1 MRVTIVSPEHTLYKD
16 EAQSIVVPGGMGAFE
31 VLDNH
36 APIISNLTEGVVS
49 LSGATP
55 FQLHV
60 KGGFIEVTHNE
71 VSICVEVNSNK

>member
-1 MRVTIVSPEHTLYKD
+1 MRVTIVSPEQTLYKD
-16 EAQSIVVPGGMGAFE
+16 ESQSIVVPGGMGAFE

-49 LSGATP
+49 VSGTTP

-60 KGGFIEVTHNE
+60 KGGFIEVARNE

>member
-1 MRVTIVSPEHTLYKD
+1 MRVTIVSPEQTLYKD
-16 EAQSIVVPGGMGAFE
+16 EAQSIVVPGGMGVFE

-49 LSGATP
+49 VSGTTP

-60 KGGFIEVTHNE
+60 KGGFIEVARNE

>member
-1 MRVTIVSPEHTLYKD
+1 MRVTIVSPEQTLYTD

-49 LSGATP
+49 VSGTTP

-60 KGGFIEVTHNE
+60 KGGFIEVARNE

>member
-1 MRVTIVSPEHTLYKD
+1 MRVTIVSPEKTLYKD
-16 EAQSIVVPGGMGAFE
+16 EAQSIVVPGGKGAFE

-36 APIISNLTEGVVS
+36 APIISNLTEGVISVS
-49 LSGATP
+49 GSTP

-60 KGGFIEVTHNE
+60 KGGFIEVSRNE

>member
-1 MRVTIVSPEHTLYKD
+1 MRVTIVSPEKTLYKD
-16 EAQSIVVPGGMGAFE
+16 EVQSVVVPGGMGAFE

-49 LSGATP
+49 VSGTTP

-60 KGGFIEVTHNE
+60 KGGFIEVARNE
-71 VSICVEVNSNK
+71 VSICVEVNGNK

>member
-1 MRVTIVSPEHTLYKD
+1 MRVTIVSPEQTLYKD
-16 EAQSIVVPGGMGAFE
+16 EAQGIVVPGGMGAFE

-36 APIISNLTEGVVS
+36 APIISNLTEGGVS
-49 LSGATP
+49 VSGTTP

-60 KGGFIEVTHNE
+60 KGGFIEVARNE

>member
-1 MRVTIVSPEHTLYKD
+1 MRVTIVSPEQTLYKD

-49 LSGATP
+49 VHLS
-55 FQLHV
+55 
-60 KGGFIEVTHNE
+60 
-71 VSICVEVNSNK
+71 NSM